1 MTTPSGGY
9 RAISTA
15 RPPPTL
21 SHVGEN
27 SVPTFGHENVDL
39 LPTPTPGSG
48 GRARRRTRLEI
59 YGSVPTRRTSRG
71 VRDAREREVISTTEV
86 PILRFPNTNLSTAQ
100 KAQCGKA
107 VDDGLARGISIAETT
122 KRYGLNKNAYA
133 RYAKQ
138 IREGTSDPKPG
149 SGRPQK
155 LSKADKEVLMDIN
168 EKHRGSL
175 TFEEMAREF
184 SKKCF
189 PISKATVFRT
199 YHRDG
204 WRSV

>member
-59 YGSVPTRRTSRG
+59 YGSVPSRRTSRRVG
-71 VRDAREREVISTTEV
+71 DARERGVISTTEV
-86 PILRFPNTNLSTAQ
+86 PFFRLSNKNLTTAQ
-100 KAQCGKA
+100 KAQFVLA
-107 VDDGLARGISIAETT
+107 VQDGLARGISIAETT

-138 IREGTSDPKPG
+138 IREGTSDPTPG
-149 SGRPQK
+149 SGPPQM

-168 EKHRGSL
+168 EEHRGSL

-184 SKKCF
+184 SKRRFK
-189 PISKATVFRT
+189 ISKATVFRT

>member
-71 VRDAREREVISTTEV
+71 VRDARERSYLYDGGPYPPVSQHEPEHRPKSSVRQSGWMTDLQWHWYQHRRDDEAVRIEQECVCT
-86 PILRFPNTNLSTAQ
+86 LRQAD
-100 KAQCGKA
+100 A
-107 VDDGLARGISIAETT
+107 
-122 KRYGLNKNAYA
+122 
-133 RYAKQ
+133 
-138 IREGTSDPKPG
+138 
-149 SGRPQK
+149 GRH
-155 LSKADKEVLMDIN
+155 L
-168 EKHRGSL
+168 
-175 TFEEMAREF
+175 
-184 SKKCF
+184 
-189 PISKATVFRT
+189 
-199 YHRDG
+199 
-204 WRSV
+204 RS

>member
-100 KAQCGKA
+100 KAQFVKA

-138 IREGTSDPKPG
+138 IREGTADPKPG
-149 SGRPQK
+149 SGRPQV
-155 LSKADKEVLMDIN
+155 LSEADKELLMDIN
-168 EKHRGSL
+168 DEHRGSL
-175 TFEEMAREF
+175 TFEEMARVF
-184 SKKCF
+184 SKRKF
-189 PISKATVFRT
+189 KISKATVYRI
-199 YHRDG
+199 YKRDG